1 MGANVSTSIQRIN
14 SAITTDVSTN
24 CQNQT
29 GTEQTIR
36 GLKIKVEGCGT
47 GDINVRNEAVV
58 NQVCDLDQI
67 SGTIAE
73 ATQAATS
80 SQVAGL
86 GLFPNVN
93 TTIAER
99 TQAIKTKLEQ
109 TCGNFAD
116 VKQTIENSE
125 ISLSPWC
132 YPGKTLLEARQCYP
146 CQAGDINVVNN
157 MTSQQQ
163 CIAKVVNETRDKL
176 IQRAENEQKNSI
188 IPDLGSLLL
197 FSLLPCIV
205 IIVIIII
212 VNLAKKGKSSA
223 GDTTGN
229 AGLEA
234 VAKAQAKAAPAAG
247 DNAALGGVAAAAAG
261 NAATGAAKGFVTR
274 NFAKFIPQGKTKFT
288 TQLGKYGGIFKGGAR
303 KNIATALEGLPIV
316 VVIIIAVVW
325 FAKSAELREQNEQ

>member
-1 MGANVSTSIQRIN
+1 MGANVSVATQRIN
-14 SAITTDVSTN
+14 SAITTDVKTN

-29 GTEQTIR
+29 GTEQTIK
-36 GLKIKVEGCGT
+36 GLKINLAGCSC
-47 GDINVRNEAVV
+47 GDINIQNQAVV
-58 NQVCDLDQI
+58 NQTCDLDQI

-109 TCGNFAD
+109 KCGNFTN
-116 VKQTIENSE
+116 VKQTIENNE
-125 ISLSPWC
+125 INMSPWC

-146 CQAGDINVVNN
+146 CSCGDINVVNA

-176 IQRAENEQKNSI
+176 IQHAENEQKNSI

-212 VNLAKKGKSSA
+212 VNLAKKGKSAQGGPDA
-223 GDTTGN
+223 G
-229 AGLEA
+229 AAA
-234 VAKAQAKAAPAAG
+234 VAAAQAKNAPAGAAAPAAAG
-247 DNAALGGVAAAAAG
+247 VNKGAFAQQFLGALAQPKAG
-261 NAATGAAKGFVTR
+261 TATTG
-274 NFAKFIPQGKTKFT
+274 TKPGQVQQLL
-288 TQLGKYGGIFKGGAR
+288 QLGQRFIKRGGAR

-316 VVIIIAVVW
+316 VVILIAVVW

>member
-1 MGANVSTSIQRIN
+1 MV
-14 SAITTDVSTN
+14 
-24 CQNQT
+24 NQT
-29 GTEQTIR
+29 
-36 GLKIKVEGCGT
+36 
-47 GDINVRNEAVV
+47 
-58 NQVCDLDQI
+58 CDLDQI

-93 TTIAER
+93 TTIADR
-99 TQAIKTKLEQ
+99 TQAIKTRLSQK
-109 TCGNFAD
+109 CGNFAD

-146 CQAGDINVVNN
+146 CNTGDISVINN

-176 IQRAENEQKNSI
+176 IQHAENEQKNSI

-212 VNLAKKGKSSA
+212 VNLAKKGKSAQGGPDA
-223 GDTTGN
+223 G
-229 AGLEA
+229 AAA
-234 VAKAQAKAAPAAG
+234 VAAAQAKNAPAAAAGQG
-247 DNAALGGVAAAAAG
+247 DNAALGGVGAAAAG
-261 NAATGAAKGFVTR
+261 NAATAAKGFVTK
-274 NFAKFIPQGKTKFT
+274 NFARFIPQGKTKFT
-288 TQLGKYGGIFKGGAR
+288 TQIAKYGGIFKGGAR

-316 VVIIIAVVW
+316 VVILIAVVW
-325 FAKSAELREQNEQ
+325 FAKSAELREQNER